1 VWQKLTINNNKMTA
15 KQVWVS
21 PSSRGW
27 RVHNAKA
34 ERAAA
39 IVETK
44 AEAVSIAKGIAINKG
59 SELIV
64 QSLDA
69 QIGWKNSYGKDSFPP
84 KG

>member
-1 VWQKLTINNNKMTA
+1 MPA

-21 PSSRGW
+21 PNDNGW
-27 RVHNAKA
+27 KVQSARA

-44 AEAVSIAKGIAINKG
+44 TEAVELAREIAINKG
-59 SELIV
+59 AELIV
-64 QSLDA
+64 QNLDGE
-69 QIGWKNSYGKDSFPP
+69 IGWRNSYGNDTFPP